1 MHITQWIFRA
11 EQQFGARE
19 STEFE
24 GRVQTWSQTADRVRR
39 MAGALEGLGLSA
51 NDPIALLGTNSDNYL
66 EGLYGIPLMGGIV
79 VPMNIRWAVPEHV
92 YSLQDSGTRAVL
104 FDKSFVEV
112 ADQLR
117 SQDTPVK
124 HYIYMGAESD
134 TPEWA
139 LSLEK
144 LIAAAEPMGE
154 MKHADR
160 NVAGYF
166 YTGGTTG
173 FPKGVVQ
180 THEAIY
186 ASTIALVA
194 AMRERGG
201 TCVCL
206 HGAPMFHMADLAQS
220 FGHTILGSKHVI
232 ISQFEPKK
240 FMQTCVSSGVTH
252 TLLVPA
258 MIQLTFDH
266 PEFDTKVLD
275 TVRFLAY
282 GGSPMSEGLVRRV
295 IEKVPHVKLFQ
306 AYGQTELAPMAT
318 LLEPEDHVT
327 EGDRSKLLRSAGRA
341 CTSVMIRIE
350 DEDGNIQPTGEVG
363 EVCVSGPNAMLEYL
377 NKPEET
383 AKALQNGWIH
393 TGDADYLDEE
403 GYLFIVDRTKDMI
416 VSGGENV
423 FSSEVES
430 AVSTHPSVMQVA
442 VVGIPDDKWGE
453 AVHAIVIPKPGA
465 DRDAQSII
473 DHCRSKIAGYK
484 CPKSVE
490 FRDEPMP
497 LSGAG
502 KVLKRELRAPY
513 WEGRERSVN

>member
-11 EQQFGARE
+11 EQQFGDRE
-19 STEFE
+19 ATEFE
-24 GRVQTWSQTADRVRR
+24 GRVHTWRQTADRVRR
-39 MAGALEGLGLSA
+39 LAGALEGLGLQA

-66 EGLYGIPLMGGIV
+66 EGIYGIPLMGGIV

-92 YSLQDSGTRAVL
+92 YSLQDSETKAIL
-104 FDKSFVEV
+104 FDKSFLKV
-112 ADQLR
+112 AEQIR
-117 SQDTPVK
+117 SEDTPVQ
-124 HYIYMGAESD
+124 HYVYMGAEAD
-134 TPEWA
+134 CPEWA
-139 LSLEK
+139 QSLEG
-144 LIAAAEPMGE
+144 LIRSANPVEEFRHAE
-154 MKHADR
+154 R

-186 ASTIALVA
+186 ASSIALVA

-201 TCVCL
+201 ECVCL
-206 HGAPMFHMADLAQS
+206 HAAPMFHMADLAQT

-232 ISQFEPKK
+232 VGQFEPRNLLRTLKE
-240 FMQTCVSSGVTH
+240 SGVTH
-252 TLLVPA
+252 SLLVPA

-266 PEFDTKVLD
+266 PEFEVNAFE

-295 IEKVPHVKLFQ
+295 IEMVPHVKLFQ

-327 EGDRSKLLRSAGRA
+327 EGDRSRLLRSAGRA

-350 DEDGNIQPTGEVG
+350 DEDGKVLPSGEVG

-393 TGDADYLDEE
+393 TGDAGYLDDE

-442 VVGIPDDKWGE
+442 VVGIPDEKWGE

-465 DRDAQSII
+465 ERDAQAII

-490 FRDEPMP
+490 FREEPMP

-513 WEGRERSVN
+513 WEGRERRVN

>member
-11 EQQFGARE
+11 EQQFGNLE
-19 STEFE
+19 STECE
-24 GRVQTWSQTADRVRR
+24 GRVQTWKQTADRVRR
-39 MAGALEGLGLSA
+39 LAGALEGLGLKT
-51 NDPIALLGTNSDNYL
+51 NDPIALLGTNSDHYF
-66 EGLYGIPLMGGIV
+66 EGIYSIPLMGGIL

-92 YSLQDSGTRAVL
+92 YSLQDSGTKAVL
-104 FDKSFVEV
+104 FDKSFVDV
-112 ADQLR
+112 ADKIR
-117 SQDTPVK
+117 GEDTPVK
-124 HYIYMGAESD
+124 HFIYMGEPSE

-139 LSLEK
+139 QSMETLLAD
-144 LIAAAEPMGE
+144 AAPVEDFR
-154 MKHADR
+154 HADK
-160 NVAGYF
+160 NIAGYF

-186 ASTIALVA
+186 ASSIALVA

-201 TCVCL
+201 ECVCL
-206 HGAPMFHMADLAQS
+206 HGAPMFHMADLAQT
-220 FGHTILGSKHVI
+220 FGHSILGSKHVI
-232 ISQFEPKK
+232 IRQFEPKL
-240 FMQTCVSSGVTH
+240 FMKTCVEKKVTH

-266 PEFDTKVLD
+266 PDFDPKCLASA
-275 TVRFLAY
+275 RFMAY

-295 IEKVPHVKLFQ
+295 IQMVPHLKLFQ

-318 LLEPEDHVT
+318 LLEPEDHVA
-327 EGDRSKLLRSAGRA
+327 EGERSRLLRSAGRA

-350 DEDGNIQPTGEVG
+350 DEDGNVLPTGEVG

-383 AKALQNGWIH
+383 AKALKDGWVH
-393 TGDADYLDEE
+393 TGDAGYLDEE

-465 DRDAQSII
+465 ERDAQSII

-490 FRDEPMP
+490 FREEPMP

-513 WEGRERSVN
+513 WEGRERAVN